1 MLVEALRPGDP
12 LEIGGYRL
20 LARLGEGGMG
30 EVFLARTASGRPL
43 ALKTVHRDLSLQAD
57 FADRF
62 DREIRTSD
70 RVRGSWTVSVVDF
83 SPPGAAP
90 QWLATEYVAAPS
102 LADWIHRYGPLPRP
116 ALYCLARELSAA
128 LVTVDTA
135 GVVHRD
141 IKPANVLLGRERPFL
156 IDFGIARA
164 ARDARYT
171 QTGTVIGT
179 PGYLSPEQATGA
191 AVTAA
196 ADVFS
201 LAAVLVH
208 AATGYG
214 PFLAAGEE
222 LQLPALLY
230 RIVHDEPRL
239 TGLPEDLL
247 PLVGDCLAKDPSQ
260 RPTAQELHQRLA
272 ALAVAAGQGAGER
285 EWEWDGVVPPALAAD
300 IGRRESELARLLAPP
315 PALPPVPAGL
325 PSVPQD
331 PTAPAA
337 GAGGPAPGRSRL
349 FALAGAAVVVAVL
362 AAFPLRLLMDGD
374 GDGDRGRGGGGGQTT
389 TPPPTPSASASG
401 QAPGQAVLPAAWV
414 GTWSGTGPGT
424 PDADGI
430 TRARAGA
437 FSVTVTLNAGAVGE
451 LVGRQVSDVKELST
465 GRNLGC
471 TEALELR
478 QVRQDSAVFAAV
490 TSHPTD
496 RSATFECPRG
506 NLYVLTMTQPDRVTL
521 ESEGAQSAGAPDAL
535 TRRG

>member
-1 MLVEALRPGDP
+1 MEALRPGDP
-12 LEIGGYRL
+12 PEIGGYRL

-57 FADRF
+57 FAERF

-70 RVRGSWTVSVVDF
+70 RVRGPWTVSVVDF

-90 QWLATEYVAAPS
+90 QWLATEYVPAPS
-102 LADWIHRYGPLPRP
+102 LADWIHRYGPLPPP
-116 ALYCLARELSAA
+116 ALYCLARELAAA
-128 LVTVDTA
+128 LVTVGAA
-135 GVVHRD
+135 GVIHRD

-164 ARDARYT
+164 TRDARYT

-179 PGYLSPEQATGA
+179 PGYLAPEQATGA
-191 AVTAA
+191 VVSAA

-208 AATGYG
+208 AATGCG

-239 TGLPEDLL
+239 GGVPEDLV
-247 PLVGDCLAKDPSQ
+247 PLVEDCLAKDPAQ
-260 RPTAQELHQRLA
+260 RPTARELHQRLTDVD
-272 ALAVAAGQGAGER
+272 VAAAAGETSGVG
-285 EWEWDGVVPPALAAD
+285 EWDAVVPPPLAAD
-300 IGRRESELARLLAPP
+300 IARRESELARLLAPP
-315 PALPPVPAGL
+315 PALPAVPAPPTGP
-325 PSVPQD
+325 PSVPPV
-331 PTAPAA
+331 PTAPAP
-337 GAGGPAPGRSRL
+337 GAGGRASGRGRL
-349 FALAGAAVVVAVL
+349 IAVAGAAVVVAAL

-374 GDGDRGRGGGGGQTT
+374 GDRDRDGGGGKA
-389 TPPPTPSASASG
+389 TPPPTPTASASG
-401 QAPGQAVLPAAWV
+401 QVSGQAAVLPTAWV

-451 LVGRQVSDVKELST
+451 LVGRQVSDVKELGT

-478 QVRQDSAVFAAV
+478 QIRQDSAVFAAV

-506 NLYVLTMTQPDRVTL
+506 NLYVLTMTQPDRLTL

>member
-1 MLVEALRPGDP
+1 MVLVEALRPGDP

-43 ALKTVHRDLSLQAD
+43 ALKTVHRDLSLQTD
-57 FADRF
+57 FAERF

-70 RVRGSWTVSVVDF
+70 RVRGPWTVSVVDF

-90 QWLATEYVAAPS
+90 QWLATEYVPAPS

-116 ALYCLARELSAA
+116 ALHRLARELAAA
-128 LVTVDTA
+128 LVTVGAA

-179 PGYLSPEQATGA
+179 PGYLAPEQATGA
-191 AVTAA
+191 VVSAA

-208 AATGYG
+208 AATGCG

-239 TGLPEDLL
+239 GGVPEDLL
-247 PLVGDCLAKDPSQ
+247 PLVEDCLAKEPSQ
-260 RPTAQELHQRLA
+260 RPTAQELHQRLTD
-272 ALAVAAGQGAGER
+272 VAAAAEDGSAVG
-285 EWEWDGVVPPALAAD
+285 EWDAVVLPDLAAD
-300 IGRRESELARLLAPP
+300 IARRESELSRLLAPP
-315 PALPPVPAGL
+315 PTLPPVPAVPAGP
-325 PSVPQD
+325 PSQPPVPTTS
-331 PTAPAA
+331 PA
-337 GAGGPAPGRSRL
+337 GAGRRTSGRGRL
-349 FALAGAAVVVAVL
+349 LAVAGAAVVVAAL

-374 GDGDRGRGGGGGQTT
+374 RDPEGDGGRA
-389 TPPPTPSASASG
+389 TPSPTPTPSASA
-401 QAPGQAVLPAAWV
+401 QTAGQAVLPAAWV

-430 TRARAGA
+430 TRARTGA
-437 FSVTVTLNAGAVGE
+437 FSVTVTLNAAAVGE
-451 LVGRQVSDVKELST
+451 LVGRQVSDVKELGT

-478 QVRQDSAVFAAV
+478 QIRQDSAVFAAV